1 LNDHNLRHSREGENP
16 ESANN
21 RQELL
26 GKRAGFTLLEVLI
39 AVALLGVA
47 MLVVVQ
53 SQAIN
58 AVQTRIARDLSVS
71 ALLARE
77 KMGEIE
83 IEIRKKQSFDDLDE
97 DCGRGD
103 FDDQGYRYIKWE
115 CKNEPLKL
123 DMDSSQLLASLEA
136 IASGEAEG
144 GLLQMAADF
153 GGLDLNSL
161 SDSPEGQMML
171 QFFPLIAEMLGKAI
185 RRITLNISWENR
197 SEELGYSIVLFIT
210 DPTRVTNPLGVPG
223 VPGGGATPPANNG
236 GFSITPPR
244 GAP

>member
-1 LNDHNLRHSREGENP
+1 LRASIYNGSATELAAQQDAAECEAQNFISDQRERCLG
-16 ESANN
+16 ANF
-21 RQELL
+21 LV
-26 GKRAGFTLLEVLI
+26 KRDACSLPKPPRYQKGGFTLLEVLI

-77 KMGEIE
+77 KMGEVE

-97 DCGRGD
+97 DCGHGD

-144 GLLQMAADF
+144 GLLQR
-153 GGLDLNSL
+153 
-161 SDSPEGQMML
+161 P
-171 QFFPLIAEMLGKAI
+171 
-185 RRITLNISWENR
+185 
-197 SEELGYSIVLFIT
+197 
-210 DPTRVTNPLGVPG
+210 
-223 VPGGGATPPANNG
+223 
-236 GFSITPPR
+236 
-244 GAP
+244 